1 MGIIKNEIPILEFDT
16 DTEAVIMPTHEHFDL
31 KLPKKAVYAFL
42 GEHVDNYAKNNKC
55 EPVATFVSETKLYP
69 IYVVNYKGE
78 EICLCQAPVGA
89 AAAAQI
95 LDWLI
100 GYGVREI
107 ISGGCC
113 GALEDFEE
121 NVFIVPTKAL
131 RDEGASYHYMAPSR
145 YVNIDEAAL
154 KAIEKT
160 LTEHGLKYIEVMTW
174 STDGFYRETKEKV
187 AYRKE
192 EGCAVVEMECSA
204 LAACARMRGA
214 VFGEILFTADSLADV
229 EKYDERNW
237 GGDSFEYALKLCL
250 DAVVNL

>member
-1 MGIIKNEIPILEFDT
+1 MKFRFWNLIQIPQRSLCLPMSIL
-16 DTEAVIMPTHEHFDL
+16 
-31 KLPKKAVYAFL
+31 
-42 GEHVDNYAKNNKC
+42 N
-55 EPVATFVSETKLYP
+55 
-69 IYVVNYKGE
+69 
-78 EICLCQAPVGA
+78 
-89 AAAAQI
+89 
-95 LDWLI
+95 
-100 GYGVREI
+100 GVREI

-145 YVNIDEAAL
+145 YVDIDDAAL
-154 KAIEKT
+154 KAIQRT

-204 LAACARMRGA
+204 LAACAKMRDA
-214 VFGEILFTADSLADV
+214 IWGEILFTADSLANV
-229 EKYDERNW
+229 EAYDERGW
-237 GGDSFEYALKLCL
+237 GGDSFEYALELCL
-250 DAVVNL
+250 DAVVKL